1 MLSNITWQQ
10 YLTVIGIATL
20 VYYLIITWLFYRKQI
35 SRFLRGKGSQTP
47 LQPLN
52 ATAPPNLMGAIQ
64 EDTQSAP
71 AENTEPPSETASN
84 QELEFAPDDDYAD
97 AELNEAY
104 ISDAFNELEQLSMRL
119 RAIMEKSG
127 KKANRT
133 ELTQKIRE
141 ELAVFSVRVNTE
153 NFKEAINRF
162 LKQQCKELC
171 NVQIEPADLKVIWS

>member
-10 YLTVIGIATL
+10 YLIVIGIATL
-20 VYYLIITWLFYRKQI
+20 AYYLIITWLFYRKQI
-35 SRFLRGKGSQTP
+35 FRLLRGKSTLNPMQT
-47 LQPLN
+47 LN

-64 EDTQSAP
+64 EVTQSTP
-71 AENTEPPSETASN
+71 AENTEPPSENTSN
-84 QELEFAPDDDYAD
+84 QDLEFAPDDDYAD
-97 AELNEAY
+97 DELNEAY
-104 ISDAFNELEQLSMRL
+104 ISDAFDELEQLSMRL
-119 RAIMEKSG
+119 RAVMEKSG

-141 ELAVFSVRVNTE
+141 ELAAFSSKTNPE

-162 LKQQCKELC
+162 VRQQCKELC

>member
-10 YLTVIGIATL
+10 YLTAVGIATL
-20 VYYLIITWLFYRKQI
+20 AYYLIITWLFYRNQVF
-35 SRFLRGKGSQTP
+35 RFLSGKGSHAP
-47 LQPLN
+47 LQALN
-52 ATAPPNLMGAIQ
+52 ASAPPNLMGAIQ
-64 EDTQSAP
+64 EDTESAP
-71 AENTEPPSETASN
+71 AEDAESPSETTSN
-84 QELEFAPDDDYAD
+84 QDLEFAPDEDYAD
-97 AELNEAY
+97 DELNEAY

-141 ELAVFSVRVNTE
+141 ELAVFSARVNTE

-162 LKQQCKELC
+162 VKQQCKELC